1 MTTPASYRALATS
14 GAIALAAIAAI
25 LLTLYAWDLAPF
37 RTSVQTTENA
47 YVRGSVTIIAPKI
60 GGYVSDV
67 LVTDYEQV
75 SANQALVKLD
85 DRDYQQKV
93 AQARAQLA
101 AQEANLANV
110 TQARKVREAA
120 ITSADAS
127 LASALAQQVNASAQ
141 LLRNR
146 ADERRAETLVVDG
159 SLSSRERDQAVALLR
174 GAEAGERQAAAAV
187 MQARAARTAAVEDL
201 RSVNVNRGAIQ
212 AAVDAARAAVRL
224 AEIDLE
230 NTVIRAPRGGSVGE
244 VGVKLGQYVA
254 PGTQLV
260 ALVPANMWVVA
271 NFKEGQTADM
281 AVGQRARFE
290 VDALHG
296 ARFTGRIERI
306 APATGSEFTVLR
318 TDTTTGNFTKVAQ
331 RLPIRIQVDTGQQL
345 ADRLRPG
352 MSVIAS
358 VDTAAS
364 GSR

>member
-1 MTTPASYRALATS
+1 MTTLASYRALPAS
-14 GAIALAAIAAI
+14 AAIVAAAAAAI
-25 LLTLYAWDLAPF
+25 LLTLYAWELPPF

-75 SANQALVKLD
+75 AAGQALVRLD
-85 DRDYQQKV
+85 DHDYQQRV
-93 AQARAQLA
+93 VQARAQLA

-120 ITSADAS
+120 IGSAAANLS
-127 LASALAQQVNASAQ
+127 SALAQKSNAAAQ
-141 LLRNR
+141 LLRTR
-146 ADERRAETLVVDG
+146 ADERRAEALVVDG
-159 SLSSRERDQAVALLR
+159 SLSARERDQAVALQR
-174 GAEAGERQAAAAV
+174 SAESSEHQATAAV
-187 MQARAARTAAVEDL
+187 MQARAGHTAAMEDL
-201 RSVNVNRGAIQ
+201 RAVHVNRGAVQ
-212 AAVDAARAAVRL
+212 AAVDAARASLRL

-230 NTVIRAPRGGSVGE
+230 NTVIRAPRSGSVGE

-260 ALVPANMWVVA
+260 ALVPANMWVIA

-281 AVGQRARFE
+281 AVGQRAWFE

-331 RLPIRIQVDTGQQL
+331 RLPIRILVDEGQPL
-345 ADRLRPG
+345 AKRLRPG

-358 VDTAAS
+358 VETAAS
-364 GSR
+364 GAR